1 MVVTTIAGLLLPNG
15 MMMDMVHFGL
25 LRIGMMVGE
34 LVILTQKNTWKY
46 LNKAKAPSAEET
58 LGLSFSCVSV
68 SEAGTDIYRAC
79 SCFVLFIFRHCNRK
93 IACKRDFIVS
103 ISVITKEELL

>member
-1 MVVTTIAGLLLPNG
+1 MAGGLSVTKTA
-15 MMMDMVHFGL
+15 MA
-25 LRIGMMVGE
+25 
-34 LVILTQKNTWKY
+34 

-58 LGLSFSCVSV
+58 LGLSVSCVSV

-103 ISVITKEELL
+103 ISVITKEDLLCVT